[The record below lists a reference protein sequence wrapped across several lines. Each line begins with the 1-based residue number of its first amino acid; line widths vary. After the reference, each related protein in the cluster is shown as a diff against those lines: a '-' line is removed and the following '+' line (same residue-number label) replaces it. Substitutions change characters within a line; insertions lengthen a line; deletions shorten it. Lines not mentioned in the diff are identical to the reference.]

1 MAAGVA
7 APVLR
12 KEYPVRVLS
21 PPRTCATNVGWPEPL
36 RQSTCSA
43 GSANILHETA
53 HVPNRSTT
61 TSVTSGLVAHTAA
74 VEDVEEARDDAIH
87 RCLAGRTLLLPELPV
102 GELGD
107 DVKVSEV
114 ASVFLDQMEQD
125 AFECCG
131 VGTVP
136 AGTWFAHLG

>member
-1 MAAGVA
+1 MLFEVRRMAAGVA

-43 GSANILHETA
+43 GSANILHEAA
-53 HVPNRSTT
+53 HVPNRSTA

-74 VEDVEEARDDAIH
+74 IADVDGWLVVWAARPKSGCRQHRPVRPRRRRGSRPLVEGARS
-87 RCLAGRTLLLPELPV
+87 GRPTSFGQTPQSASPTSRP
-102 GELGD
+102 LG
-107 DVKVSEV
+107 
-114 ASVFLDQMEQD
+114 
-125 AFECCG
+125 
-131 VGTVP
+131 
-136 AGTWFAHLG
+136 

>member
-1 MAAGVA
+1 MLFEVRRIAEGVA

-61 TSVTSGLVAHTAA
+61 TSVTSGLVAHTAVEGDVHGVGA
-74 VEDVEEARDDAIH
+74 VDRAI
-87 RCLAGRTLLLPELPV
+87 LAPWLTLYLSESSSPTGMPGSLQSWFCSCCLLLR
-102 GELGD
+102 
-107 DVKVSEV
+107 
-114 ASVFLDQMEQD
+114 
-125 AFECCG
+125 
-131 VGTVP
+131 
-136 AGTWFAHLG
+136 